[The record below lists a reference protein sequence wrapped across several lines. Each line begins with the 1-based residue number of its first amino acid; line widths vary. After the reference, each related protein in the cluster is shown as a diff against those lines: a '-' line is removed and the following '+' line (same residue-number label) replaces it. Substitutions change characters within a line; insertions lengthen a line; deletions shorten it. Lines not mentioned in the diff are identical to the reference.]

1 MWHDKPCVNGEPS
14 SNNGWTY
21 SAYSKYLAPDS
32 LDMNLV
38 QQRFQ
43 QCLRSRVPLK
53 MDRLPNKVEPL
64 MSKDEIIG
72 AVSLGLL
79 QRDDLANSHWNFCNV
94 EYEPQKLTF
103 NSVIKAVKALWK
115 IRKEARRYKKLA
127 DEAYSTEEF
136 SKYHNE
142 YLKLSHR
149 NYVWQEKITDAYP
162 LAFYLTPWNQY
173 YVNRYNGYPTTI
185 LQTVTFHANA
195 IKTFING
202 GRSSR
207 MLLWLQLRD
216 MNHFLARF
224 APLKKWVQEY
234 FYWDQN
240 HDFVK
245 NSVGISDSAKK
256 V

>member
-1 MWHDKPCVNGEPS
+1 
-14 SNNGWTY
+14 
-21 SAYSKYLAPDS
+21 
-32 LDMNLV
+32 
-38 QQRFQ
+38 
-43 QCLRSRVPLK
+43 

-79 QRDDLANSHWNFCNV
+79 QRDDLAKSHWNFCNV

-103 NSVIKAVKALWK
+103 TRVVKAVKALYK
-115 IRKEARRYKKLA
+115 IR
-127 DEAYSTEEF
+127 
-136 SKYHNE
+136 NE
-142 YLKLSHR
+142 HR